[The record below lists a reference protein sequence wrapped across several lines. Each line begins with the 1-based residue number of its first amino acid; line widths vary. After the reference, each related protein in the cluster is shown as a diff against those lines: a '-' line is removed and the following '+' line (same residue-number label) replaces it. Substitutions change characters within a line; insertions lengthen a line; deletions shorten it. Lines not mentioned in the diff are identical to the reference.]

1 MRLFIRLWVTRPFF
15 SFLSLLFF
23 ISPFFSYLA
32 PFAADSDYLCFGFSG
47 WSGRGV
53 SRNASSELGL
63 RLPVSRTGE
72 HENLFRC
79 FLCVEM
85 IARFPS
91 ERSD

>member
-1 MRLFIRLWVTRPFF
+1 MRLFIRLWVTRSFSFF
-15 SFLSLLFF
+15 LFLSLLFF

-32 PFAADSDYLCFGFSG
+32 PFAAAGDYLCFGFPG

-72 HENLFRC
+72 HENLFPR
-79 FLCVEM
+79 
-85 IARFPS
+85 RQ
-91 ERSD
+91 RG